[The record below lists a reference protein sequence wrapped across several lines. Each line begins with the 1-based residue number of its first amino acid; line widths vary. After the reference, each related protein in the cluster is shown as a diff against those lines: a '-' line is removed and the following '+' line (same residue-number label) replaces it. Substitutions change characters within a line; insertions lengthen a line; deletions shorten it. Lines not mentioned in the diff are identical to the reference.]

1 MSKQP
6 TLVIL
11 AAGLGSRFGGEKQ
24 TTPVDEHDHFII
36 DYSIYDAYRAGF
48 DRVIFIIKSDHEQT
62 MREKI
67 GDRVSKYMRVDY
79 ALQRMEDLPAGFTVP
94 EGRVKPWGTTH
105 ALLAARD
112 LIDAPFAVINADD
125 FYGRGAFETMYQFL
139 TADVQPHHHAMVGY
153 RIENTLTENGSVA
166 RGVCEEKDGFL
177 AGIHERTEIYKRPG
191 GAVYV
196 ENGQET
202 FIPAGT
208 LVSMNFW
215 GYSPEIMKDCMDG
228 FAPFLEKNLP
238 VNPLK
243 CEYFLPLVADRLI
256 SEKAADFRVLP
267 THEKWFGVTYA
278 TDLQGVKDSLAAMRA
293 DGQYP
298 EVLCD

>member
-24 TTPVDEHDHFII
+24 TTPVDDHNHFII

-48 DRVIFIIKSDHEQT
+48 DRVIFIIKPDHEQT

-67 GDRVSKYMRVDY
+67 GDRVAKYMRVDY

-125 FYGRGAFETMYQFL
+125 FYGRGAFETMYKYL
-139 TADVQPHHHAMVGY
+139 TEEVKPHHHAMVGY

-166 RGVCEEKDGFL
+166 RGVCVEKDGFL

-202 FIPAGT
+202 FVPAGT

-215 GYSPEIMKDCMDG
+215 GYSPEIIKDCMDG

-256 SEKAADFRVLP
+256 AEKSADSAFSPP
-267 THEKWFGVTYA
+267 TKSGSA
-278 TDLQGVKDSLAAMRA
+278 
-293 DGQYP
+293 
-298 EVLCD
+298 